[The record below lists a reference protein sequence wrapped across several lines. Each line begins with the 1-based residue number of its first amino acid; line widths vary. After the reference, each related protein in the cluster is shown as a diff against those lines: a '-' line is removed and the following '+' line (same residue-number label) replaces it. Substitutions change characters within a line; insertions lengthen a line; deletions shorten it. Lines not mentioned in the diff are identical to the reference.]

1 MARYYDQMLRNGKVE
16 YRVFDE
22 TSCLYYSFYHNQVT
36 PLCDDVEECIQQIV
50 ESEEQYMRPADAT
63 AREKL
68 ANSLRQHGPY
78 MIYDLDGFF
87 EWIGALQSRRISP
100 YEAIT
105 KEELDALHAAADYLK
120 RECELQQKPSNFF
133 DIEAFFQTIHR
144 LTRQSEGTRESLLL
158 GFTAQYVRGVE
169 DAYRCYEVRKT
180 IPFSI
185 KGVCHDRV

>member
-1 MARYYDQMLRNGKVE
+1 MARYYDQILRNGKVE

-36 PLCDDVEECIQQIV
+36 PLCDDVEECIEQIV
-50 ESEEQYMRPADAT
+50 ESEAQYMKPDNAT

-68 ANSLRQHGPY
+68 AHSLRQHGPY

-87 EWIGALQSRRISP
+87 EWIGVLQSRQIP
-100 YEAIT
+100 PDEDIT
-105 KEELDALHAAADYLK
+105 KEELDTLHAATDYLK
-120 RECELQQKPSNFF
+120 RERELQQKPSDFF
-133 DIEAFFQTIHR
+133 DVEAFFQTVHR

-158 GFTAQYVRGVE
+158 GFTAQYVRAVE
-169 DAYRCYEVRKT
+169 DTYRCYKVRKT

-185 KGVCHDRV
+185 KGVCHGRV